1 MASLMDRVSNFFSGN
16 DAETGEGLK
25 SLFITELKD
34 IYYAEGQAIDA
45 LAEQA
50 DAATTDE
57 VRNAFLQHQEESRNQ
72 RTRLERV
79 FDSLGLSAD
88 EGSCDAIDGLA
99 DDGRRVVSNTES
111 GSLTR
116 DAGLIMAAQKV
127 EHHEIASYGSVV
139 TLAKV
144 LGYNE
149 AAQLLQQTLDEE
161 KNTDKKLTQL
171 AESFINQRAAGES
184 DSDSDNYDS
193 YRDRDS
199 VSNPAAPIGAAA
211 GMSSSGTM
219 GAGYTGDSGYSTGT
233 GSGMSSGS
241 DYSTGSGTTSGS
253 QYGSG
258 TSMGSSS
265 SSTGGYTS
273 GSSMDDDDDSST
285 PRYNPNRDA
294 TLGGTSGV

>member
-1 MASLMDRVSNFFSGN
+1 MDRVSNFFSGN

-34 IYYAEGQAIDA
+34 IYYAEGQAIDT
-45 LAEQA
+45 LGDQA

-79 FDSLGLSAD
+79 FNSLGISAD
-88 EGSCDAIDGLA
+88 EGSCDAIDGLI
-99 DDGRRVVSNTES
+99 DDGQRVISNTES

-144 LGYNE
+144 LGYSE

-171 AESFINQRAAGES
+171 AESFINNRAAGES
-184 DSDSDNYDS
+184 DNDRDYDRDTNQNRDYDP
-193 YRDRDS
+193 YRDHDRVTNEATAGS
-199 VSNPAAPIGAAA
+199 TLAA
-211 GMSSSGTM
+211 GSATM
-219 GAGYTGDSGYSTGT
+219 GAGYTGYGTGT
-233 GSGMSSGS
+233 AGS
-241 DYSTGSGTTSGS
+241 
-253 QYGSG
+253 
-258 TSMGSSS
+258 GSSS
-265 SSTGGYTS
+265 SSGGYSS
-273 GSSMDDDDDSST
+273 GSSMADDDDAPT

-294 TLGGTSGV
+294 TLGGTSGI

>member
-1 MASLMDRVSNFFSGN
+1 MDRVSNFFSGN

-34 IYYAEGQAIDA
+34 IYYAEGQAIDT
-45 LAEQA
+45 LGDQA

-79 FDSLGLSAD
+79 FDSLGISAD
-88 EGSCDAIDGLA
+88 EGSCDAIDGLI
-99 DDGRRVVSNTES
+99 DDGQRVISNTES

-144 LGYNE
+144 LGYSE

-171 AESFINQRAAGES
+171 AESFINNRAAGES
-184 DSDSDNYDS
+184 DNDRDYDRDTNQNRDYDP
-193 YRDRDS
+193 YRDHDRVTNEATAGS
-199 VSNPAAPIGAAA
+199 TLAA
-211 GMSSSGTM
+211 GSATM
-219 GAGYTGDSGYSTGT
+219 GAGYTGYGTGT
-233 GSGMSSGS
+233 AGS
-241 DYSTGSGTTSGS
+241 
-253 QYGSG
+253 
-258 TSMGSSS
+258 GSSS
-265 SSTGGYTS
+265 SSGGYS
-273 GSSMDDDDDSST
+273 SDSSMADDDDAPT

-294 TLGGTSGV
+294 TLGGTSGI

>member
-1 MASLMDRVSNFFSGN
+1 MASFMDSVSNFFNGN
-16 DAETGEGLK
+16 DTDTGEGLK
-25 SLFITELKD
+25 SLFISELKD

-45 LAEQA
+45 LGEQA

-57 VRNAFLQHQEESRNQ
+57 VRNAFLHHQEESRNQ

-79 FDSLGLSAD
+79 FDSLGISAD
-88 EGSCDAIDGLA
+88 EGTCNAIDGLA
-99 DDGRRVVSNTES
+99 DDAERIVSNTES

-127 EHHEIASYGSVV
+127 EHHEIASYGSAV

-171 AESFINQRAAGES
+171 AESFINSRAAGE
-184 DSDSDNYDS
+184 
-193 YRDRDS
+193 RDDDDDRYGDTDQ
-199 VSNPAAPIGAAA
+199 VTNEATA
-211 GMSSSGTM
+211 GTGMMSGSGTM
-219 GAGYTGDSGYSTGT
+219 GAAGLGYGADMGQSSGSGYTT

-241 DYSTGSGTTSGS
+241 
-253 QYGSG
+253 
-258 TSMGSSS
+258 
-265 SSTGGYTS
+265 GYDRSDRT
-273 GSSMDDDDDSST
+273 DDDTST
-285 PRYNPNRDA
+285 PRYNSNRDA
-294 TLGGTSGV
+294 TLGGSSGI